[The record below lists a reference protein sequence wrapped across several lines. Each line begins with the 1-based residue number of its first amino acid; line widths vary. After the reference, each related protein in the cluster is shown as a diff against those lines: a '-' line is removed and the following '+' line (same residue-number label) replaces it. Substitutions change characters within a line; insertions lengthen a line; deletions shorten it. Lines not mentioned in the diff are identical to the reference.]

1 MADRPILMSA
11 PMVRA
16 TMREVE
22 VPDTGKTNTRRIP
35 RGEVLQEE
43 ALPSE
48 AQENLDLRGWGRYPQ
63 ADGSAVWV
71 KVPWAVGDRAWVR
84 ETWAQHTRAED
95 RVYAK
100 GDGHPW
106 GSPIYRATFGAILA
120 PACEGFTP
128 WRSPIHMP
136 RWASRLTLMIE
147 DVRVQRLQDISEEDA
162 RAEGS
167 QEPTLRNLG
176 GDLAQAAMSER
187 QVFSRLWDHIHGPGA
202 WGQNPWIYALTFRP
216 VLANIDSLG
225 APDA

>member
-48 AQENLDLRGWGRYPQ
+48 AQEDLDLRGWGRYPQ

-162 RAEGS
+162 RAEGW
-167 QEPTLRNLG
+167 PNTPGAALRDAYPIGWFGN
-176 GDLAQAAMSER
+176 
-187 QVFSRLWDHIHGPGA
+187 LWDDIHGHGA
-202 WGQNPWIYALTFRP
+202 WDANPWVAALTFR
-216 VLANIDSLG
+216 AIHTNIDAL
-225 APDA
+225 DATTPSGDRG